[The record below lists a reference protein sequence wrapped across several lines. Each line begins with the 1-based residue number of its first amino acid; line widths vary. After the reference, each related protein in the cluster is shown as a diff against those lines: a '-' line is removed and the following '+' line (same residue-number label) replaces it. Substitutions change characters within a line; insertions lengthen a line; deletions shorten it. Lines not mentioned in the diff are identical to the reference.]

1 VKQKKTVSYYTLGC
15 KLNFSETST
24 ISRDLEQE
32 GYNKVEFNYGADMC
46 IINTCSVTEN
56 ADKKCRNI
64 TRKALSYNANT
75 FIIIIGCYAQLKP
88 EEISDIDGVDLIL
101 GANEKF
107 EISKYIDNIN
117 KKSKSVFYNKAIK
130 QTKEFIPGYSL
141 GDRTR
146 SFLKIQD
153 GCNYF
158 CSFCTIPLARGR
170 SRSSDIE
177 TTVQKAKEI
186 AEKGVKE
193 IVLTGINIGDFGNKT
208 DETFLD
214 LIKKLNEIKDVE
226 RFRISSIEPDLLN
239 DNIIQFVSKENKF
252 VNHFHIPLQSGSDH
266 ILKKMRRKYNSK
278 LYKDKIHLIKDL
290 MPNACIGVDVIVGF
304 PGETEDEFNLTYNLI
319 KELPISYLHVFTYS
333 ERDNTT
339 AVLIKDGI
347 IPMSIRKQR
356 SNQLRILS
364 EKKKR
369 EFYNSQIA
377 RTEKVLFEANNKKD
391 CMYGFTSN
399 YIKVEAP
406 YNPFMTNQSTNV
418 RLTKINE
425 NCIMKGEFI
434 EEQVITQQET
444 LGKILI
450 N

>member
-24 ISRDLEQE
+24 ISRSLKEE
-32 GYNKVEFNYGADMC
+32 GYKKVAFNYGADMC

-88 EEISDIDGVDLIL
+88 EEISNIDGVDLIL

-107 EISKYIDNIN
+107 EISKYIGDIN
-117 KKSKSVFYNKAIK
+117 KKSKSIFYNKAIK
-130 QTKEFIPGYSL
+130 QTKEFVPGYSL

-214 LIKKLNEIKDVE
+214 LIKELNTTKNVE

-239 DNIIQFVSKENKF
+239 DDIIQFVSKTDKF
-252 VNHFHIPLQSGSDH
+252 ASHFHIPLQSGSDK

-278 LYKDKIHLIKDL
+278 LYKDKIYLIKDL

-304 PGETEDEFNLTYNLI
+304 PGETEDEFNLTYKLI
-319 KELPISYLHVFTYS
+319 QELPISYLHVFTYS

-347 IPMSIRKQR
+347 VPMSIRKQR

-377 RTEKVLFEANNKKD
+377 RTEKVLFEANNKKNY
-391 CMYGFTSN
+391 MYGFTSN

-406 YNPFMTNQSTNV
+406 YNPFMTNQSTNI

-434 EEQVITQQET
+434 EEQVISKQET
-444 LGKILI
+444 LG
-450 N
+450 

>member
-1 VKQKKTVSYYTLGC
+1 MKQKKTVSYYTLGC

-24 ISRDLEQE
+24 ISRSLKEE
-32 GYNKVEFNYGADMC
+32 GYKKVAFNYGADMC

-88 EEISDIDGVDLIL
+88 EEISNIDGVDLIL

-107 EISKYIDNIN
+107 EISKYIGNIN
-117 KKSKSVFYNKAIK
+117 KKSKSIFYNKAIK
-130 QTKEFIPGYSL
+130 QTKEFVPGYSL

-186 AEKGVKE
+186 AAKGVKE

-214 LIKKLNEIKDVE
+214 LIKELNKSKNVE

-239 DNIIQFVSKENKF
+239 DDIIQFVSKTDKF
-252 VNHFHIPLQSGSDH
+252 ASHFHIPLQSGSDK

-278 LYKDKIHLIKDL
+278 LYKDKIYLIKDL

-304 PGETEDEFNLTYNLI
+304 PGETEEEFNLTYKLI
-319 KELPISYLHVFTYS
+319 QELPISYLHVFTYS

-347 IPMSIRKQR
+347 VPMSIRKQR

-377 RTEKVLFEANNKKD
+377 RTEKVLFEANNKKNY
-391 CMYGFTSN
+391 MYGFTSN

-406 YNPFMTNQSTNV
+406 YNPFMTNQSTNI

-434 EEQVITQQET
+434 EEQVISKQET
-444 LGKILI
+444 LG
-450 N
+450 

>member
-1 VKQKKTVSYYTLGC
+1 MKQKKTVSYYTLGC

-24 ISRDLEQE
+24 ISRSLKEE
-32 GYNKVEFNYGADMC
+32 GYKKVAFNYGADMC

-88 EEISDIDGVDLIL
+88 EEISNIDGVDLIL

-107 EISKYIDNIN
+107 EISKYIGDIN
-117 KKSKSVFYNKAIK
+117 KKSKSIFYNKAIK

-186 AEKGVKE
+186 AAKGVKE

-214 LIKKLNEIKDVE
+214 LIKELNKSKNVE

-239 DNIIQFVSKENKF
+239 DDIIQFVSKTDKF
-252 VNHFHIPLQSGSDH
+252 ADHFHIPLQSGSDK

-278 LYKDKIHLIKDL
+278 LYKDKIYLIKDL

-304 PGETEDEFNLTYNLI
+304 PGETEEEFNLTYKLI
-319 KELPISYLHVFTYS
+319 QELPISYLHVFTYS

-347 IPMSIRKQR
+347 VPMSIRKQR

-406 YNPFMTNQSTNV
+406 YNPFMTNQSTNI

-434 EEQVITQQET
+434 EEQVISKQET
-444 LGKILI
+444 LG
-450 N
+450 

>member
-1 VKQKKTVSYYTLGC
+1 MKQKKTVSYYTLGC

-24 ISRDLEQE
+24 ISRSLKEE
-32 GYNKVEFNYGADMC
+32 GYKKVAFNYGADMC

-88 EEISDIDGVDLIL
+88 EEISNIDGVDLIL

-107 EISKYIDNIN
+107 EISKYIGDIN
-117 KKSKSVFYNKAIK
+117 KKSKSIFYNKAIK
-130 QTKEFIPGYSL
+130 QTKEFVPGYSL

-186 AEKGVKE
+186 AAKGVKE

-214 LIKKLNEIKDVE
+214 LIKELNTTKNVE

-239 DNIIQFVSKENKF
+239 DDIIQFVSKTDKF
-252 VNHFHIPLQSGSDH
+252 ASHFHIPLQSGSDK

-278 LYKDKIHLIKDL
+278 LYKDKIYLIKDL

-304 PGETEDEFNLTYNLI
+304 PGETEEEFNLTYKLI
-319 KELPISYLHVFTYS
+319 QELPISYLHVFTYS

-347 IPMSIRKQR
+347 VPMSIRKQR

-377 RTEKVLFEANNKKD
+377 RTEKVLFEANNKKNY
-391 CMYGFTSN
+391 MYGFTSN

-406 YNPFMTNQSTNV
+406 YNPFMTNQSTNI

-434 EEQVITQQET
+434 EEQVISKQET
-444 LGKILI
+444 LG
-450 N
+450 

>member
-1 VKQKKTVSYYTLGC
+1 MKQRKTVSYYTLGC

-24 ISRDLEQE
+24 ISRSLKEE
-32 GYNKVEFNYGADMC
+32 GYQKVEFNSGADMC

-64 TRKALSYNANT
+64 TRKALSYNAKT

-88 EEISDIDGVDLIL
+88 AEISNIDGVDLIL

-107 EISKYIDNIN
+107 EISKYINNIN
-117 KKSKSVFYNKAIK
+117 KKSKSLFYNKAIK
-130 QTKEFIPGYSL
+130 QTKDFIPGYSL

-170 SRSSDIE
+170 SRSANIE
-177 TTVQKAKEI
+177 TTLQKAKEI
-186 AEKGVKE
+186 AEKDVKE

-208 DETFLD
+208 DESFLD
-214 LIKKLNEIKDVE
+214 LIKELNNIKNIE

-239 DNIIQFVSKENKF
+239 DNIIEFVGKEDKF
-252 VNHFHIPLQSGSDH
+252 ANHFHIPLQSGSDNL
-266 ILKKMRRKYNSK
+266 LKKMRRKYNSR
-278 LYKDKIHLIKDL
+278 LYKDKINLIKTL
-290 MPNACIGVDVIVGF
+290 IPNACIGADVIVGF

-333 ERDNTT
+333 ERDNTS

-347 IPMSIRKQR
+347 IPISIRKQR

-406 YNPFMTNQSTNV
+406 YNPFMTNQSTNI

-434 EEQVITQQET
+434 EEQVISKQET
-444 LGKILI
+444 LG
-450 N
+450 

>member
-1 VKQKKTVSYYTLGC
+1 VKQRKTVSYYTLGC

-24 ISRDLEQE
+24 ISRSLKEE
-32 GYNKVEFNYGADMC
+32 GYKKVEFNTGAEMC
-46 IINTCSVTEN
+46 IINTCSVTDN

-64 TRKALSYNANT
+64 TRKALSYNSKT
-75 FIIIIGCYAQLKP
+75 FIIVIGCYAQLKP
-88 EEISDIDGVDLIL
+88 EEISNIEGVDLIL

-107 EISKYIDNIN
+107 DISKYLDNIN
-117 KKSKSVFYNKAIK
+117 KNDKSIFYNKAIK
-130 QTKEFIPGYSL
+130 QTKDFIPGYSL

-170 SRSSDIE
+170 SRSADIA
-177 TTVQKAKEI
+177 TTLQKAREI
-186 AEKGVKE
+186 AKKNVKE

-208 DETFLD
+208 DESFLD
-214 LIKKLNEIKDVE
+214 LIKELNNIEDIE

-239 DNIIQFVSKENKF
+239 DNIIEFVGKEDKF
-252 VNHFHIPLQSGSDH
+252 ANHFHIPLQSGSDNL
-266 ILKKMRRKYNSK
+266 LKKMRRKYNSK
-278 LYKDKIHLIKDL
+278 LYKDKIHLIKTL
-290 MPNACIGVDVIVGF
+290 IPNACIGADVIVGF

-333 ERDNTT
+333 ERDNTS

-347 IPMSIRKQR
+347 IPISIRKQR
-356 SNQLRILS
+356 SNKLRILS

-369 EFYNSQIA
+369 EFYNSQID
-377 RTEKVLFEANNKKD
+377 RNEQVLFEANNKED
-391 CMYGFTSN
+391 YMYGFTSN
-399 YIKVEAP
+399 YIKVKAP
-406 YNPFMTNQSTNV
+406 FNPFMTNQSTNIK
-418 RLTKINE
+418 LSTIDE

-434 EEQVITQQET
+434 EEHLITQQNTFSKT
-444 LGKILI
+444 LID
-450 N
+450 

>member
-24 ISRDLEQE
+24 ISRSLKEE
-32 GYNKVEFNYGADMC
+32 GYKKVAFNYGADMC

-88 EEISDIDGVDLIL
+88 EEISNIDGVDLIL

-107 EISKYIDNIN
+107 EISKYIGDIN
-117 KKSKSVFYNKAIK
+117 KKSKSIFYNKAIK
-130 QTKEFIPGYSL
+130 QTKEFVPGYSL

-186 AEKGVKE
+186 AAKGVKE

-214 LIKKLNEIKDVE
+214 LIKELNTTKNVE

-239 DNIIQFVSKENKF
+239 DDIIQFVSKTDKF
-252 VNHFHIPLQSGSDH
+252 ASHFHIPLQSGSDK

-278 LYKDKIHLIKDL
+278 LYKDKIYLIKDL

-304 PGETEDEFNLTYNLI
+304 PGETEDEFNLTYKLI
-319 KELPISYLHVFTYS
+319 QELPISYLHVFTYS

-347 IPMSIRKQR
+347 VPMSIRKQR

-377 RTEKVLFEANNKKD
+377 RTEKVLFEANNKKN

-406 YNPFMTNQSTNV
+406 YNPFMTNQSTNI

-434 EEQVITQQET
+434 GEQIISKQET
-444 LGKILI
+444 LG
-450 N
+450 

>member
-1 VKQKKTVSYYTLGC
+1 MKQKKTVSYYTLGC

-24 ISRDLEQE
+24 ISRSLKEE
-32 GYNKVEFNYGADMC
+32 GYKKVAFNYGADMC

-88 EEISDIDGVDLIL
+88 EEISNIDGVDLIL

-107 EISKYIDNIN
+107 EISKYIGDIN
-117 KKSKSVFYNKAIK
+117 KKSKSIFYNKAIK
-130 QTKEFIPGYSL
+130 QTKEFVPGYSL

-186 AEKGVKE
+186 AAKGVKE

-214 LIKKLNEIKDVE
+214 LIKELNKSKNVE

-239 DNIIQFVSKENKF
+239 DDIIQFVSKTDKF
-252 VNHFHIPLQSGSDH
+252 ASHFHIPLQSGSDK

-278 LYKDKIHLIKDL
+278 LYKDKIYLIKDL

-304 PGETEDEFNLTYNLI
+304 PGETEEEFNLTYKLI
-319 KELPISYLHVFTYS
+319 QELPISYLHVFTYS

-347 IPMSIRKQR
+347 VPMSIRKQR

-377 RTEKVLFEANNKKD
+377 RTEKVLFEANNKKNY
-391 CMYGFTSN
+391 MYGFTSN

-406 YNPFMTNQSTNV
+406 YNPFMTNQSTNI

-434 EEQVITQQET
+434 EEQVISKQET
-444 LGKILI
+444 LG
-450 N
+450 

>member
-1 VKQKKTVSYYTLGC
+1 VKQRKTVSYYTLGC

-24 ISRDLEQE
+24 ISRSLKEE
-32 GYNKVEFNYGADMC
+32 GYQKVEFNSGADMC

-64 TRKALSYNANT
+64 TRKALSYNAKT

-88 EEISDIDGVDLIL
+88 AEISNIDGVDLIL

-107 EISKYIDNIN
+107 EISKYINNIN
-117 KKSKSVFYNKAIK
+117 KKSKSLFYNKAIK
-130 QTKEFIPGYSL
+130 QTKDFIPGYSL

-170 SRSSDIE
+170 SRSANIE
-177 TTVQKAKEI
+177 TTLQKAKEI
-186 AEKGVKE
+186 AEKDVKE

-208 DETFLD
+208 DESFLD
-214 LIKKLNEIKDVE
+214 LIKELNNIKNIE

-239 DNIIQFVSKENKF
+239 DNIIEFVGKEDKF
-252 VNHFHIPLQSGSDH
+252 ANHFHIPLQSGSDNL
-266 ILKKMRRKYNSK
+266 LKKMRRKYNSK
-278 LYKDKIHLIKDL
+278 LYKDKINLIKTL
-290 MPNACIGVDVIVGF
+290 IPNACIGADVIVGF

-333 ERDNTT
+333 ERDNTS

-347 IPMSIRKQR
+347 IPISIRKQR

-406 YNPFMTNQSTNV
+406 YNPFMTNQSTNI

-434 EEQVITQQET
+434 EEQVISKQET
-444 LGKILI
+444 LG
-450 N
+450 